1 MPLAASTPLLDD
13 FLVVA
18 LRGKELELLYSF
30 TGGTGEAAAR
40 TSAVKQFC
48 FPDVEDTTSLSLQS
62 ESFTLTLTEDDGS
75 RCFGFSR
82 RLASLGDLHRPVCLC
97 VLSRRP
103 WFSLFMHM
111 LDIAQRAGE
120 RAEHDCIGGFI
131 PAFVAAATA
140 ARLPPPGGAL
150 AVSAGDFGSHRLYA
164 PYDDERPTGVSFEPL
179 LSALGVPN
187 TVRLLGALLLEQR
200 VIFVGSRWGH
210 VSSCAHA
217 ALTLLYP
224 LTWQHI
230 FIPVLPTAMLSYACA
245 PMPYVLGLLARHA
258 PALAKEPVEEEV
270 LYVHL
275 ETGKVAGGAEPSDE
289 APSLPRPISQAL
301 ERSLGVHLRNG
312 KKSRLD
318 NQAVADAVLNLCM
331 VQLLG
336 HYRRCLAPPPPP
348 AAPPAR
354 ERRDGLHPRMDDE
367 AFFSGAPQFSQPFL
381 RAMRSSQLL
390 EAFVRE
396 YADMSDESRKH
407 SAFERACAAPL
418 AMVAD
423 TRPSARGELLSRAAS
438 AAAAARDK
446 AATAT
451 SAAEQRFG
459 PALAKAA
466 KEATA
471 AAAAAQQWAGKAA
484 KEGRASGGRW
494 SEHGSSERLSRQD
507 SMSEGSD
514 AVGLSR
520 GSSSELPHWLDLRP
534 GTANGRGGAAAREEG
549 SCDGGGSCGGSR
561 RGRDAFCSPPNPPLG
576 AAPPRQPA
584 SAARSGGVAASA
596 ATAGDVG
603 LPVRQQALVAA
614 ATEWRGR
621 LSLSV
626 NGASDA
632 QPHSSTLSAT
642 PAPAASTAAASP
654 APPAPPV
661 PPAQTSFEGSLFDF
675 NDFGTPEAS
684 AATARAGSPAL
695 QPALVAVGAAASPLE
710 ELLGAMTPLSLAP
723 APPTA
728 TSPGLPGL
736 AFQSPLSGSPPPPAA
751 AAVAAAT
758 PSPAMGGA
766 SAIATP
772 PTRGE
777 TGPPQPPPCPTPP
790 PSLADDLMAR
800 SLQGLGSR

>member
-1 MPLAASTPLLDD
+1 MIC
-13 FLVVA
+13 
-18 LRGKELELLYSF
+18 RE
-30 TGGTGEAAAR
+30 
-40 TSAVKQFC
+40 
-48 FPDVEDTTSLSLQS
+48 
-62 ESFTLTLTEDDGS
+62 
-75 RCFGFSR
+75 
-82 RLASLGDLHRPVCLC
+82 
-97 VLSRRP
+97 
-103 WFSLFMHM
+103 W
-111 LDIAQRAGE
+111 
-120 RAEHDCIGGFI
+120 
-131 PAFVAAATA
+131 
-140 ARLPPPGGAL
+140 
-150 AVSAGDFGSHRLYA
+150 
-164 PYDDERPTGVSFEPL
+164 
-179 LSALGVPN
+179 
-187 TVRLLGALLLEQR
+187 
-200 VIFVGSRWGH
+200 
-210 VSSCAHA
+210 
-217 ALTLLYP
+217 
-224 LTWQHI
+224 
-230 FIPVLPTAMLSYACA
+230 
-245 PMPYVLGLLARHA
+245 
-258 PALAKEPVEEEV
+258 
-270 LYVHL
+270 
-275 ETGKVAGGAEPSDE
+275 
-289 APSLPRPISQAL
+289 
-301 ERSLGVHLRNG
+301 
-312 KKSRLD
+312 
-318 NQAVADAVLNLCM
+318 
-331 VQLLG
+331 
-336 HYRRCLAPPPPP
+336 
-348 AAPPAR
+348 R
-354 ERRDGLHPRMDDE
+354 ER
-367 AFFSGAPQFSQPFL
+367 
-381 RAMRSSQLL
+381 
-390 EAFVRE
+390 
-396 YADMSDESRKH
+396 
-407 SAFERACAAPL
+407 ER
-418 AMVAD
+418 
-423 TRPSARGELLSRAAS
+423 
-438 AAAAARDK
+438 
-446 AATAT
+446 
-451 SAAEQRFG
+451 
-459 PALAKAA
+459 
-466 KEATA
+466 
-471 AAAAAQQWAGKAA
+471 
-484 KEGRASGGRW
+484 GR
-494 SEHGSSERLSRQD
+494 EHGSSERLSRQD

-520 GSSSELPHWLDLRP
+520 GLSSELPHWLDLRP

-584 SAARSGGVAASA
+584 SAARSGGGAASA

-632 QPHSSTLSAT
+632 QPHSSPLSAA

-661 PPAQTSFEGSLFDF
+661 PPAQTSLEGSLFDF

-684 AATARAGSPAL
+684 AATARACSPAL

>member
-275 ETGKVAGGAEPSDE
+275 ETGKIAGGAEPSDE

-367 AFFSGAPQFSQPFL
+367 DLVCSAP
-381 RAMRSSQLL
+381 ALL
-390 EAFVRE
+390 A
-396 YADMSDESRKH
+396 
-407 SAFERACAAPL
+407 
-418 AMVAD
+418 
-423 TRPSARGELLSRAAS
+423 RPSPEPSRTLRTGLLQRRAAVL
-438 AAAAARDK
+438 AAVPARD
-446 AATAT
+446 
-451 SAAEQRFG
+451 
-459 PALAKAA
+459 
-466 KEATA
+466 
-471 AAAAAQQWAGKAA
+471 
-484 KEGRASGGRW
+484 
-494 SEHGSSERLSRQD
+494 
-507 SMSEGSD
+507 
-514 AVGLSR
+514 
-520 GSSSELPHWLDLRP
+520 
-534 GTANGRGGAAAREEG
+534 
-549 SCDGGGSCGGSR
+549 
-561 RGRDAFCSPPNPPLG
+561 
-576 AAPPRQPA
+576 
-584 SAARSGGVAASA
+584 
-596 ATAGDVG
+596 
-603 LPVRQQALVAA
+603 ALVAA
-614 ATEWRGR
+614 ARGIR
-621 LSLSV
+621 
-626 NGASDA
+626 
-632 QPHSSTLSAT
+632 
-642 PAPAASTAAASP
+642 TAARP
-654 APPAPPV
+654 LPP
-661 PPAQTSFEGSLFDF
+661 DF
-675 NDFGTPEAS
+675 H
-684 AATARAGSPAL
+684 
-695 QPALVAVGAAASPLE
+695 
-710 ELLGAMTPLSLAP
+710 
-723 APPTA
+723 
-728 TSPGLPGL
+728 
-736 AFQSPLSGSPPPPAA
+736 
-751 AAVAAAT
+751 AAVALHASEALPPLRPFCGCSHPPRALLGSLPCALTPPLSAVAPLAGVCPRVRRHVGREPKALRLRARVRRAARHGCRHAPLRT
-758 PSPAMGGA
+758 RRAAQPRGVGGGRCARQGGDGDQRRRAAVRARACKGGQGGDGGRGGGA
-766 SAIATP
+766 AVGGQGGQGGA
-772 PTRGE
+772 GE
-777 TGPPQPPPCPTPP
+777 RRE
-790 PSLADDLMAR
+790 MERAR
-800 SLQGLGSR
+800 QQRAAEPAGQHE

>member
-275 ETGKVAGGAEPSDE
+275 ETGKIAGGAEPSEE

-367 AFFSGAPQFSQPFL
+367 DL
-381 RAMRSSQLL
+381 
-390 EAFVRE
+390 VC
-396 YADMSDESRKH
+396 
-407 SAFERACAAPL
+407 SA
-418 AMVAD
+418 
-423 TRPSARGELLSRAAS
+423 
-438 AAAAARDK
+438 
-446 AATAT
+446 
-451 SAAEQRFG
+451 
-459 PALAKAA
+459 PALARPSPEPSRTLRTGLLQRRAA
-466 KEATA
+466 VLA
-471 AAAAAQQWAGKAA
+471 A
-484 KEGRASGGRW
+484 
-494 SEHGSSERLSRQD
+494 
-507 SMSEGSD
+507 
-514 AVGLSR
+514 V
-520 GSSSELPHWLDLRP
+520 P
-534 GTANGRGGAAAREEG
+534 AR
-549 SCDGGGSCGGSR
+549 D
-561 RGRDAFCSPPNPPLG
+561 
-576 AAPPRQPA
+576 
-584 SAARSGGVAASA
+584 
-596 ATAGDVG
+596 
-603 LPVRQQALVAA
+603 ALVAA
-614 ATEWRGR
+614 ARGIR
-621 LSLSV
+621 TAARPLPPDFHATVALH
-626 NGASDA
+626 ASE
-632 QPHSSTLSAT
+632 
-642 PAPAASTAAASP
+642 APATSAP
-654 APPAPPV
+654 FLRLQPPAPRSPRLSPLRSDPALSAV
-661 PPAQTSFEGSLFDF
+661 APLAGVCPLCRQEWHCRDLGHAGGEGVRKALRVLQRDYRRLRGGGAPGPYRRPPLAHRHWRRTSGAAVQGLWCGRGGVDAAELTARRGCGSL
-675 NDFGTPEAS
+675 
-684 AATARAGSPAL
+684 L
-695 QPALVAVGAAASPLE
+695 
-710 ELLGAMTPLSLAP
+710 LAP
-723 APPTA
+723 
-728 TSPGLPGL
+728 G
-736 AFQSPLSGSPPPPAA
+736 
-751 AAVAAAT
+751 
-758 PSPAMGGA
+758 
-766 SAIATP
+766 
-772 PTRGE
+772 
-777 TGPPQPPPCPTPP
+777 
-790 PSLADDLMAR
+790 
-800 SLQGLGSR
+800 